1 MCWNAPVSFATFAI
15 GTVLNVASFRALR
28 GSGVAPVVW
37 AWQYALLMQLPE
49 GAAWLDGA
57 AEAPARAAFLLNVT
71 QPLAA
76 HLAVRVARATAGGVD
91 RGIVALVMFYALLV
105 TDLGELVD
113 GSRSIAAG
121 DGCPHL
127 RLAYWDGSRGTL
139 YVVASLFVFSDL
151 PDLVWAL
158 VNAGI
163 FLVSLAISSAWF
175 SCGLGSVWCWSVAFA
190 SPVLVAVHYARLWY
204 GTSHAQSALRRGT
217 LREWTRSM
225 TTSSA
230 STSSRS
236 ASSASAVVS
245 ASDAA
250 PRKR

>member
-1 MCWNAPVSFATFAI
+1 MSAEKKKHAPLGKRERGMCWNAPVSFATFAI
-15 GTVLNVASFRALR
+15 GTVLNAASFRALR

-121 DGCPHL
+121 DGC
-127 RLAYWDGSRGTL
+127 
-139 YVVASLFVFSDL
+139 
-151 PDLVWAL
+151 LVREEWSHPWCRWAQK
-158 VNAGI
+158 
-163 FLVSLAISSAWF
+163 S
-175 SCGLGSVWCWSVAFA
+175 
-190 SPVLVAVHYARLWY
+190 
-204 GTSHAQSALRRGT
+204 
-217 LREWTRSM
+217 E
-225 TTSSA
+225 
-230 STSSRS
+230 
-236 ASSASAVVS
+236 
-245 ASDAA
+245 
-250 PRKR
+250 